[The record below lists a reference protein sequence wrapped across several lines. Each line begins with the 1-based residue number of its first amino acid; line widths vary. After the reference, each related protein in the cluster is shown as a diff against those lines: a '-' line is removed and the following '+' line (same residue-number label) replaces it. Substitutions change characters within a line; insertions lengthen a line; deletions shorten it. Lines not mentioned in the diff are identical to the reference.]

1 MECLDGP
8 LNSVATLR
16 PGFGPDTVGDPVANP
31 GRFGFNVG
39 VWRQAPEGKRA
50 SRTNWGTAGEG

>member
-16 PGFGPDTVGDPVANP
+16 PSFGPDTVGDPVANP
-31 GRFGFNVG
+31 GRFGLVSGDRRQRENVHPG
-39 VWRQAPEGKRA
+39 LTGAQLGR
-50 SRTNWGTAGEG
+50 GEA